1 MDATAT
7 RAIHSDGYTTCDSQP
22 TLRFSVRPAAK
33 SPSMSTSDPFESYP
47 QNPYSLQ
54 ETASAQIP
62 QDMQR
67 GLVHHVAALGIL
79 TIVQGALVTLMGLFL
94 IGMAAVVP
102 AMIKAQGGFPNQPG
116 MPQRPMPAEMEWV
129 LLAVYGGAGVIAVA
143 LGVLNIVGGIGVM
156 RFRGRILG
164 IVALSSGLLSIFGC
178 YCFPTALGLFIYG
191 LIVLLNGP
199 VKRAFEMGTE
209 GVSST
214 EIQAHFARLPVA

>member
-1 MDATAT
+1 
-7 RAIHSDGYTTCDSQP
+7 
-22 TLRFSVRPAAK
+22 
-33 SPSMSTSDPFESYP
+33 MSTSDPFESYP
-47 QNPYSLQ
+47 QNPYSFQ